1 MSKSNSSRPDIFIIK
16 SSDNF
21 SYFISSS
28 NILKKS
34 KEELIINK
42 FDKWNKKYLIF
53 NTFDFLLLP
62 KKLPVYL
69 KKLNIENTLG
79 IDKNSKK
86 KTIQIKDQDL
96 KLTYFYNQIGSISST
111 RLIAH
116 ISEILINEF
125 TSIKNKSKETFV
137 VFFDKKIHISIIEN
151 GKLIFYNQFNF
162 KNQNY
167 IKYIILTFEEFNHD
181 RKKSK
186 IYIVESSQ
194 NFKRINNEMKKY
206 FNNINLYKKS
216 IFEIIQ
222 NHYE

>member
-1 MSKSNSSRPDIFIIK
+1 MEKVLTKENGYMLMISLMLQNLFI
-16 SSDNF
+16 
-21 SYFISSS
+21 
-28 NILKKS
+28 
-34 KEELIINK
+34 E
-42 FDKWNKKYLIF
+42 
-53 NTFDFLLLP
+53 
-62 KKLPVYL
+62 
-69 KKLNIENTLG
+69 
-79 IDKNSKK
+79 
-86 KTIQIKDQDL
+86 
-96 KLTYFYNQIGSISST
+96 
-111 RLIAH
+111 R
-116 ISEILINEF
+116 
-125 TSIKNKSKETFV
+125 
-137 VFFDKKIHISIIEN
+137 

-222 NHYE
+222 NYYE

>member
-1 MSKSNSSRPDIFIIK
+1 LSKSNSSRPDIYIIN

-28 NILKKS
+28 NILKKCR
-34 KEELIINK
+34 EELIVNK

-53 NTFDFLLLP
+53 NTSDFLLLP

-79 IDKNSKK
+79 INKNSKK

-96 KLTYFYNQIGSISST
+96 KLTYFYNQIRSIRST

-137 VFFDKKIHISIIEN
+137 VFFDKKIHISIIER

-222 NHYE
+222 NYYE

>member
-125 TSIKNKSKETFV
+125 TSIKNKSKEPFV

-186 IYIVESSQ
+186 IYIVGSSQ

>member
-1 MSKSNSSRPDIFIIK
+1 MSKSNLSRPDIFIIK

-34 KEELIINK
+34 KEELIVKK

-186 IYIVESSQ
+186 IYIVGSSQ

>member
-1 MSKSNSSRPDIFIIK
+1 MSKSNLSRPDIFIIK

>member
-1 MSKSNSSRPDIFIIK
+1 MC
-16 SSDNF
+16 
-21 SYFISSS
+21 
-28 NILKKS
+28 
-34 KEELIINK
+34 
-42 FDKWNKKYLIF
+42 
-53 NTFDFLLLP
+53 
-62 KKLPVYL
+62 
-69 KKLNIENTLG
+69 
-79 IDKNSKK
+79 
-86 KTIQIKDQDL
+86 
-96 KLTYFYNQIGSISST
+96 SIRST

-137 VFFDKKIHISIIEN
+137 VFFDKKIHISIIER

-222 NHYE
+222 NYYE

>member
-28 NILKKS
+28 NVLKKS
-34 KEELIINK
+34 KEELIVKK

>member
-34 KEELIINK
+34 KEELIVKK

>member
-186 IYIVESSQ
+186 IYIVGSSQ